1 MEDIFVSTLTDYKY
15 YGSIKKRHAVQ
26 RGSLTAEDL
35 NLRVTVHYGIPS
47 TASILAFDSI
57 QRLLAIGTLDGRI
70 KVIGGGGIEGLLM
83 SPNQLPYKYLE
94 FLQNEGYL
102 VSISNDNEIQ
112 IWNLDSRSIACCLQW
127 KSNITAFSIVGGSHF
142 IYVGDEN
149 GLLSVIK
156 FDAED
161 EKLLLM
167 PYLISATSINDV
179 AGFPFPDNQPPSPVI
194 GVLQHSSIG
203 NSVLIAYAN
212 GLFLLWDISR
222 GQVLFVGGGKD
233 LQLSDKLDESSS
245 RVDDNVPIDALDNRL
260 AEKEISALCWTSSNG
275 SILAVGYIDGDI
287 LFWKTSITASSRGQQ
302 GSASS
307 KNVVRLQLSSS
318 EKRLP
323 VIVLHWS
330 GNSRAPNNCDGQLF
344 IYGGDEIGS
353 EEVLTVLTI
362 EWSPGMEILRCAG
375 HTELKLHGSF
385 ADMILLPSLGAAGD
399 GPNEDLF
406 VLTNPGKLHFYDEST
421 LSAIIGK
428 TDGKPPVSPLEFPAM
443 IPTAEPSM
451 TTSKLIKL
459 SNGGSSTKILSG
471 LASRKL
477 SSTAI
482 QGSSAKWPLTG
493 GVPYQ
498 LPAMKDDKVER
509 VYLAGYQD
517 GSIRI
522 WDATHP
528 VFSLIC
534 HLDAELEGLKVAGL
548 SAPVLKLDFCSA
560 TTSLAVG
567 NECGLVRVYDLK
579 GGAGEKNFHFVTESR
594 REVHSLPQGK
604 GPHCRAVFSLLNSP
618 IQALQF
624 AKCGVK
630 LGVGYRSGRIAVLDV
645 SSSSVL
651 FFMDAISNSSSPII
665 TMIWK
670 EHSAATNS
678 PLKSPRHSGA
688 KSAINYAEELLFI
701 LTKDAKINV
710 FCGSVGNMISPRPWH
725 LKKESVPISMYVI
738 EGGISVSGS
747 PDEKYTQ
754 ESFQNPTTKSESNP
768 GSSPAGSNFHEIQHH
783 SSAEET
789 RSTEK
794 FLDSYVLLCCQDSLR
809 LYSVNSIIQG
819 NDKPTRKVKQSKC
832 CWTTTFKMKE
842 RGYGL
847 VLLFQ
852 SGVIEIRSL
861 PDLELLKESS
871 LQSILMW
878 NFTVNMDKIS
888 SSSEQ
893 GQIVLANGGEVAFL
907 SLLSDENEFRIPDSL
922 PSLHDKVLAAAAD
935 AAFSV
940 SSYQKKNQLPSTG
953 ILGNIV
959 KGFKGGK
966 MAPTVDLCTTRESYC
981 AHLQKIFLKPPF
993 SDSSSSALK
1002 NTEEVEEL
1010 TIDDIVIDDEPPPA
1024 ASTSSEEVK
1033 EEKSERQRLFGDGN
1047 DDWKPRIRT
1056 TEEILTTYKFSGDAS
1071 LAAAHARNKLLER
1084 QEKLEKLSKRT
1095 EELRNG
1101 AEDFASLA
1109 NELVKTME
1117 KRKWWHI

>member
-1 MEDIFVSTLTDYKY
+1 MFA
-15 YGSIKKRHAVQ
+15 KRLLQKAIHHSQHAVQ
-26 RGSLTAEDL
+26 RGSLTPEDL
-35 NLRVTVHYGIPS
+35 KLRVTVHYGIPS

-57 QRLLAIGTLDGRI
+57 QRLLALATLDGRI

-94 FLQNEGYL
+94 FITNQGYL

-112 IWNLDSRSIACCLQW
+112 VWSLDSRSIACCLQW
-127 KSNITAFSIVGGSHF
+127 ESNITAFSIVGGSHF
-142 IYVGDEN
+142 MYVGDEN
-149 GLLSVIK
+149 GLLSVVK
-156 FDAED
+156 FDPED
-161 EKLLLM
+161 EKLMLL
-167 PYLISATSINDV
+167 PYRISATSIGDV
-179 AGFPFPDNQPPSPVI
+179 AGFSFPDDQPSPII

-212 GLFLLWDISR
+212 GLFLLWDVSR

-233 LQLSDKLDESSS
+233 LQLNDKLDEPSR
-245 RVDDNVPIDALDNRL
+245 RVDDNVPIDALENSL
-260 AEKEISALCWTSSNG
+260 ADKEISALCWASSNG
-275 SILAVGYIDGDI
+275 SILAVGYVDGDI
-287 LFWKTSITASSRGQQ
+287 LFWKTSITASGRGQQ
-302 GSASS
+302 GSPSS
-307 KNVVRLQLSSS
+307 KNIVRLQLSSS

-362 EWSPGMEILRCAG
+362 EWSPGLEVLRCVG
-375 HTELKLHGSF
+375 RTELKLHGSF
-385 ADMILLPSLGAAGD
+385 ADMILLSSPGSAGD
-399 GPNEDLF
+399 DPKVDLF
-406 VLTNPGKLHFYDEST
+406 VLTNPGKLHFYEKTT

-428 TDGKPPVSPLEFPAM
+428 SKTDSKLPVSPLEFPAM
-443 IPTAEPSM
+443 IPAAEPPM
-451 TTSKLIKL
+451 TTSKFIKL
-459 SNGGSSTKILSG
+459 PIGGFSTKILSE
-471 LASRKL
+471 LASMKL
-477 SSTAI
+477 SSTEI
-482 QGSSAKWPLTG
+482 QGTSANWPLTG
-493 GVPYQ
+493 GVPYP
-498 LPAMKDDKVER
+498 LPTTKDDKVER

-517 GSIRI
+517 GSIRVL
-522 WDATHP
+522 DATHP
-528 VFSLIC
+528 VFSFIC
-534 HLDAELEGLKVAGL
+534 HLNGELEGIKVAGL
-548 SAPVLKLDFCSA
+548 SAPVSKLDFCCA

-579 GGAGEKNFHFVTESR
+579 GGADEKNFHFVTDSR
-594 REVHSLPQGK
+594 REVHTLPQGK
-604 GPHCRAVFSLLNSP
+604 GPQCRAVFSLLNSP
-618 IQALQF
+618 VQALQF
-624 AKCGVK
+624 SKCGVK
-630 LGVGYRSGRIAVLDV
+630 LGVGYGSGRIAVLDV

-651 FFMDAISNSSSPII
+651 LFTEAISNSSFPII

-670 EHSAATNS
+670 EHSAATHG
-678 PLKSPRHSGA
+678 PLESPRHSGA
-688 KSAINYAEELLFI
+688 KSAINYAEELLLI

-710 FCGSVGNMISPRPWH
+710 YDGSAGNVINPRSWH
-725 LKKESVPISMYVI
+725 LKKESIAISMYVI
-738 EGGISVSGS
+738 ESGISVSGS
-747 PDEKYTQ
+747 PNEKHTQ
-754 ESFQNPTTKSESNP
+754 ESSQNPTTKSESNP
-768 GSSPAGSNFHEIQHH
+768 GSGATGSNLHESQHH

-794 FLDSYVLLCCQDSLR
+794 FLDSYVLLCCEDSLR

-819 NDKPTRKVKQSKC
+819 NNKPTRKVKQSKC
-832 CWTTTFKMKE
+832 CWTTTFKIKE
-842 RGYGL
+842 RDFGL

-878 NFTVNMDKIS
+878 NFKANMDKIS

-893 GQIVLANGGEVAFL
+893 GQIVLTNGGEVAFL
-907 SLLSDENEFRIPDSL
+907 SVLSNENEFRIPESL
-922 PSLHDKVLAAAAD
+922 PSFHDKVLAAAAD

-940 SSYQKKNQLPSTG
+940 SYYQKKNQLPSAG
-953 ILGNIV
+953 ILGSIV

-966 MAPTVDLCTTRESYC
+966 MTPTMDFCSTRESYC
-981 AHLQKIFLKPPF
+981 AHLEKIFSKTPF
-993 SDSSSSALK
+993 SDSSSPALK
-1002 NTEEVEEL
+1002 NAEEL
-1010 TIDDIVIDDEPPPA
+1010 TIDDIEIDDEPPAA

-1033 EEKSERQRLFGDGN
+1033 EEKRTERQRLFGDGN
-1047 DDWKPRIRT
+1047 DDWKPRTRT

-1071 LAAAHARNKLLER
+1071 LAAAHARNKLMER

>member
-1 MEDIFVSTLTDYKY
+1 MFA
-15 YGSIKKRHAVQ
+15 KRLLQKAIHHSQHAVL
-26 RGSLTAEDL
+26 RGSLTPEDL
-35 NLRVTVHYGIPS
+35 DLRVTVHYGIPS
-47 TASILAFDSI
+47 TTSILAFDSI

-102 VSISNDNEIQ
+102 VSISNGNEIQ
-112 IWNLDSRSIACCLQW
+112 VWNLDSRSIACCLQW
-127 KSNITAFSIVGGSHF
+127 QSNITAFSIVSGSHF
-142 IYVGDEN
+142 MYVGDEN

-156 FDAED
+156 FDAEE
-161 EKLLLM
+161 EKLLQL
-167 PYLISATSINDV
+167 PYLVSATSISDV
-179 AGFPFPDNQPPSPVI
+179 AGFPFPDVQTSPVI

-203 NSVLIAYAN
+203 NSVLIAYAS
-212 GLFLLWDISR
+212 GLFLLWDVSR

-233 LQLSDKLDESSS
+233 LQMNDRLDESSS
-245 RVDDNVPIDALDNRL
+245 EVDDNLPIDALENSL
-260 AEKEISALCWTSSNG
+260 AEKEISALCWASSNG

-287 LFWKTSITASSRGQQ
+287 LFWKTLITASGSGQQ
-302 GSASS
+302 GSPVS

-330 GNSRAPNNCDGQLF
+330 GNGRAPNDCEGRLF

-362 EWSPGMEILRCAG
+362 EWSPGMEVLRCAG
-375 HTELKLHGSF
+375 RTEIKLHGSF
-385 ADMILLPSLGAAGD
+385 ADMILLPSPGAAGN
-399 GPNEDLF
+399 GPKEELF
-406 VLTNPGKLHFYDEST
+406 VLTNPGKLHFYDASM
-421 LSAIIGK
+421 LSSIIDK
-428 TDGKPPVSPLEFPAM
+428 TDSKPLISPLEFPAM
-443 IPTAEPSM
+443 IPTSEPSM

-459 SNGGSSTKILSG
+459 PNWGSSTKILSE
-471 LASRKL
+471 LALMKL

-482 QGSSAKWPLTG
+482 QARSAKWPLTG

-498 LPAMKDDKVER
+498 LPTMKDDKVER

-517 GSIRI
+517 GSVRV

-528 VFSLIC
+528 LFSFIC
-534 HLDAELEGLKVAGL
+534 HLDAELEGIKVAGS
-548 SAPVLKLDFCSA
+548 SAPILKLDFCCA

-567 NECGLVRVYDLK
+567 NECGLVRIYDLK
-579 GGAGEKNFHFVTESR
+579 GSADDKNLYFVTESR

-624 AKCGVK
+624 SKGGVK
-630 LGVGYRSGRIAVLDV
+630 LGVGYGNGRIAVLDV

-651 FFMDAISNSSSPII
+651 FFTEGISNSCSPII

-670 EHSAATNS
+670 GNFAVTHGPIRS
-678 PLKSPRHSGA
+678 PKHSGA
-688 KSAINYAEELLFI
+688 KSAVDCAEEPLFI

-710 FCGSVGNMISPRPWH
+710 FDGTAGNMISPRPWH
-725 LKKESVPISMYVI
+725 LKKESVAISMYVI
-738 EGGISVSGS
+738 ESGISVSGS
-747 PDEKYTQ
+747 PDEKDNE
-754 ESFQNPTTKSESNP
+754 ESSQNPTTKSECNL
-768 GSSPAGSNFHEIQHH
+768 GSGSAGSNLHESQHD

-789 RSTEK
+789 RHAEK
-794 FLDSYVLLCCQDSLR
+794 FLDSYVLLCCEDSLR
-809 LYSVNSIIQG
+809 LYSVKSIIQG
-819 NDKPTRKVKQSKC
+819 NNKPTRKVKQSNC
-832 CWTTTFKMKE
+832 CWTTTFKIKE
-842 RGYGL
+842 RDVGL

-861 PDLELLKESS
+861 PDLELLKASS

-878 NFTVNMDKIS
+878 NFKANMDKIS

-907 SLLSDENEFRIPDSL
+907 SLLSKENEFSIPDSL
-922 PSLHDKVLAAAAD
+922 PSLHDEVVAAAAD

-940 SSYQKKNQLPSTG
+940 SSYQKNNQLPSTG
-953 ILGNIV
+953 ILSSIV

-966 MAPTVDLCTTRESYC
+966 MTPTVNFCTSRESYC
-981 AHLQKIFLKPPF
+981 AHLEEIFLKPPF
-993 SDSSSSALK
+993 PDSSSSALK

-1010 TIDDIVIDDEPPPA
+1010 TIDDIEIDEKPPPP
-1024 ASTSSEEVK
+1024 ASTSSKDVK
-1033 EEKSERQRLFGDGN
+1033 EERRTDRQRLFGDGD
-1047 DDWKPRIRT
+1047 DDWKPKTRT
-1056 TEEILTTYKFSGDAS
+1056 TEEILATYKFSGDAS
-1071 LAAAHARNKLLER
+1071 MAAAHARNKLLER

-1095 EELRNG
+1095 EDLRNG

>member
-1 MEDIFVSTLTDYKY
+1 MFA
-15 YGSIKKRHAVQ
+15 KRLLQKAIHHSQHAVQ
-26 RGSLTAEDL
+26 RGSLTPEDL
-35 NLRVTVHYGIPS
+35 KLRVTVHYGIPS

-57 QRLLAIGTLDGRI
+57 QRLLALATLDGRI

-94 FLQNEGYL
+94 FITNQGYL

-112 IWNLDSRSIACCLQW
+112 VWSLDSRSIACCLQW
-127 KSNITAFSIVGGSHF
+127 ESNITAFSIVGGSHF
-142 IYVGDEN
+142 MYVGDEN
-149 GLLSVIK
+149 GLMSVVK
-156 FDAED
+156 FDPED
-161 EKLLLM
+161 EKLMLL
-167 PYLISATSINDV
+167 PYRISAASISDV
-179 AGFPFPDNQPPSPVI
+179 AGFPFPDDQPSPII

-233 LQLSDKLDESSS
+233 LQLNDELDEPSS
-245 RVDDNVPIDALDNRL
+245 RVDDNVPFDALENSL
-260 AEKEISALCWTSSNG
+260 SEKEISALCWASSNG
-275 SILAVGYIDGDI
+275 SILAVGYVDGDI
-287 LFWKTSITASSRGQQ
+287 LFWKTSITASGRDQQ
-302 GSASS
+302 GSPSS
-307 KNVVRLQLSSS
+307 KNIVRLQLSSS

-362 EWSPGMEILRCAG
+362 EWSPGLEVLRCVG
-375 HTELKLHGSF
+375 RTELKLHGSF
-385 ADMILLPSLGAAGD
+385 ADMILLSSPGAAGD
-399 GPNEDLF
+399 DPKVDLF
-406 VLTNPGKLHFYDEST
+406 VLTNPGKLHFYDKT
-421 LSAIIGK
+421 TMSAIIGK
-428 TDGKPPVSPLEFPAM
+428 SKTDSKSPISPLKFPAM
-443 IPTAEPSM
+443 IPTAEPSI

-459 SNGGSSTKILSG
+459 PIGGFSTKILSE
-471 LASRKL
+471 LAWMKL
-477 SSTAI
+477 SSTEI
-482 QGSSAKWPLTG
+482 QGTSANWPLTG

-498 LPAMKDDKVER
+498 LPTMKDDKVER
-509 VYLAGYQD
+509 VYIAGYRD

-522 WDATHP
+522 LDATHP
-528 VFSLIC
+528 VFSFIC
-534 HLDAELEGLKVAGL
+534 HLNGELEGIKVAGL
-548 SAPVLKLDFCSA
+548 SAPVLKLDFCCA

-579 GGAGEKNFHFVTESR
+579 GGAHEKNFHFVTDSR
-594 REVHSLPQGK
+594 REVHTLPQGK

-618 IQALQF
+618 VQALQF
-624 AKCGVK
+624 SKCGVK
-630 LGVGYRSGRIAVLDV
+630 LGVGYGSGRIAVLDV

-651 FFMDAISNSSSPII
+651 LFTEAISNSSFPII

-670 EHSAATNS
+670 EHSAATHG

-688 KSAINYAEELLFI
+688 KSAINYSEESLFI

-710 FCGSVGNMISPRPWH
+710 FDGSSGNVINPRPWH
-725 LKKESVPISMYVI
+725 LKKESVAISMYVI
-738 EGGISVSGS
+738 EGGLSVSGS
-747 PDEKYTQ
+747 PDEKHTQ
-754 ESFQNPTTKSESNP
+754 ESSQNTTTKSESNP
-768 GSSPAGSNFHEIQHH
+768 GSGSTGSNLHESQHH

-789 RSTEK
+789 RSAEK

-819 NDKPTRKVKQSKC
+819 NNKPTRKVKQSKC
-832 CWTTTFKMKE
+832 CWTTIFKSKE
-842 RGYGL
+842 RDFGL
-847 VLLFQ
+847 VVLFQ

-878 NFTVNMDKIS
+878 NFKANMDKIS
-888 SSSEQ
+888 SSSEE
-893 GQIVLANGGEVAFL
+893 GQIVLANGDEVAFL
-907 SLLSDENEFRIPDSL
+907 SVLSNENEFRIPDSL

-940 SSYQKKNQLPSTG
+940 SYYQKKNQLPSAG
-953 ILGNIV
+953 ILGSIV
-959 KGFKGGK
+959 KGFRGGK
-966 MAPTVDLCTTRESYC
+966 MTPTMDFCSTRESYC
-981 AHLQKIFLKPPF
+981 AHLEKLFSKTPF
-993 SDSSSSALK
+993 SDSSFPALK
-1002 NTEEVEEL
+1002 NAEQVEEL
-1010 TIDDIVIDDEPPPA
+1010 TIDDIEIDDEPPAA

-1033 EEKSERQRLFGDGN
+1033 EEKRTERQRLFGDGN
-1047 DDWKPRIRT
+1047 DDWKPKPRT

-1071 LAAAHARNKLLER
+1071 LAAAHAKNKLLER

>member
-1 MEDIFVSTLTDYKY
+1 MFA
-15 YGSIKKRHAVQ
+15 KRLLLKAIHHSQHAVQ
-26 RGSLTAEDL
+26 RGSLTPEDL

-112 IWNLDSRSIACCLQW
+112 VWNLDSRSIACCLQW
-127 KSNITAFSIVGGSHF
+127 ESNVTAFSIVGGSHF
-142 IYVGDEN
+142 MYVGDEN
-149 GLLSVIK
+149 GSMSVIK

-161 EKLLLM
+161 EKLLLL
-167 PYLISATSINDV
+167 PYLISATSISDV
-179 AGFPFPDNQPPSPVI
+179 AGFPFPDDQPSPVI
-194 GVLQHSSIG
+194 GVLQHYSIG

-212 GLFLLWDISR
+212 GLFLLWDVSR

-233 LQLSDKLDESSS
+233 LHLNDKLDESSS
-245 RVDDNVPIDALDNRL
+245 RVDDNVPIDALENSL
-260 AEKEISALCWTSSNG
+260 AEKEISALCWASSNG
-275 SILAVGYIDGDI
+275 SILAVGYVDGDI

-302 GSASS
+302 DSPSS

-330 GNSRAPNNCDGQLF
+330 GNGRAPNNCDGQLF

-362 EWSPGMEILRCAG
+362 EWSPGMEVLRCAG
-375 HTELKLHGSF
+375 RTELKLHGSF
-385 ADMILLPSLGAAGD
+385 ADMILLSSPGAAGD
-399 GPNEDLF
+399 GPKEDLF
-406 VLTNPGKLHFYDEST
+406 VLTNPGKLHFYDESM
-421 LSAIIGK
+421 LSEIIGK
-428 TDGKPPVSPLEFPAM
+428 TDSKLPVSPLEFPAM

-459 SNGGSSTKILSG
+459 PIEGSSTKILSE
-471 LASRKL
+471 LALMKL

-482 QGSSAKWPLTG
+482 QGTSAKWPLTG

-498 LPAMKDDKVER
+498 LPTMKADKVER

-517 GSIRI
+517 GSICI

-528 VFSLIC
+528 VFSVIC
-534 HLDAELEGLKVAGL
+534 HLDAELEGIKVAGL
-548 SAPVLKLDFCSA
+548 SAPVLKLGFCCA

-567 NECGLVRVYDLK
+567 NECGLVQVYDLK
-579 GGAGEKNFHFVTESR
+579 GGADEKNFYFITESR

-624 AKCGVK
+624 SKCGVK
-630 LGVGYRSGRIAVLDV
+630 LGVGYGSGRIAVFDV
-645 SSSSVL
+645 SSLSVL
-651 FFMDAISNSSSPII
+651 FFTEGISNSSSPII
-665 TMIWK
+665 TMFWK
-670 EHSAATNS
+670 EHSVATNS

-688 KSAINYAEELLFI
+688 KSAINYAEEPLFI

-710 FCGSVGNMISPRPWH
+710 FDGTTGNMISPRPWH
-725 LKKESVPISMYVI
+725 LKKESVAISMYVI
-738 EGGISVSGS
+738 EGGISISGS
-747 PDEKYTQ
+747 PDEKYAE
-754 ESFQNPTTKSESNP
+754 ESSQNSTTKTECNP
-768 GSSPAGSNFHEIQHH
+768 GSGSAGSSLHETQHH

-819 NDKPTRKVKQSKC
+819 NNKPTRKVKQSKC
-832 CWTTTFKMKE
+832 CWTTTFKIKE
-842 RGYGL
+842 RDFGL

-878 NFTVNMDKIS
+878 NFKANMDKIS

-893 GQIVLANGGEVAFL
+893 GQIVLVNGGEVAFL
-907 SLLSDENEFRIPDSL
+907 SLLSNENEFRIPDSL

-953 ILGNIV
+953 ILGSIV
-959 KGFKGGK
+959 KGFKGMK
-966 MAPTVDLCTTRESYC
+966 MTPTIDLCTSRESYC
-981 AHLQKIFLKPPF
+981 AHLEEIFLKHPF
-993 SDSSSSALK
+993 SDSSSRALK

-1010 TIDDIVIDDEPPPA
+1010 TIDDIVIDEEPPP
-1024 ASTSSEEVK
+1024 ASTSSEEVKGK
-1033 EEKSERQRLFGDGN
+1033 EEKSERQRLFGDEN